1 MIEISGD
8 ILEGGGQILRNS
20 ISLTT
25 VANKSIRI
33 FNIRAKRSKPGLRA
47 QHINAIKAVAKL
59 ADAKVNGLTLGS
71 NEIFFNPE
79 SIRGGSFRIDI
90 GTAGSSSLV
99 LQALMPV
106 TSYSSNSVDIEI
118 KGGTNTI
125 NAPPI
130 EYIQKVLLPMISKMG
145 FKGFVDLKRRGF
157 YPKGQGIINARFEP
171 VKKINPIQLTEFGE
185 VEAINGISHSSNLP
199 PHIVE
204 RMAKSA
210 SVALAEKGYNN
221 VNIKTEV
228 LRSGDPKCALDS
240 GCELVLLAEL
250 SSGSIIGTN
259 SLGRIGK
266 PAEKVGIEAA
276 YNLLTQFKKS
286 APVDK
291 HLADQ
296 LIPYMSI
303 ADGRSKIMTNE
314 LTLHTLTCIEVSKRI
329 LHIDFRV
336 KGELGEPASI
346 ECDGI
351 GLKNPI

>member
-20 ISLTT
+20 ISLAT

-33 FNIRAKRSKPGLRA
+33 SNIRAKRSKPGLRA
-47 QHINAIKAVAKL
+47 QHMNAINAIAKI
-59 ADAKVNGLTLGS
+59 ADAKVSGLTLGS
-71 NEIFFNPE
+71 NEIFFNPK
-79 SIRGGSFRIDI
+79 SIKGGSFRIDI

-106 TSYSSNSVDIEI
+106 VAYSSNNVDIEI

-130 EYIQKVLLPMISKMG
+130 EYTQKVLLPIISKMG
-145 FKGFVDLKRRGF
+145 FKGFIDLRRRGF

-185 VEAINGISHSSNLP
+185 VATIYGISHSSNLP
-199 PHIVE
+199 PHIAE

-210 SVALAEKGYNN
+210 SIVLAEKGYSN
-221 VNIKTEV
+221 VNIKIEV
-228 LRSGDPKCALDS
+228 LRSGDTKCALDS
-240 GCELVLLAEL
+240 GCELILLAEL

-259 SLGRIGK
+259 LLGKIGK
-266 PAEKVGIEAA
+266 SAERVGIEAA
-276 YNLLTQFKKS
+276 ENLLAQLKKV

-291 HLADQ
+291 YLADQ

-303 ADGRSKIMTNE
+303 ADGRSKIMTTE

-329 LHIDFRV
+329 LNIDFRV
-336 KGELGEPASI
+336 KGEQGELASI

-351 GLKNPI
+351 GLKNTI